1 MPASSLD
8 SLGWPS
14 ELDPHLHAHPSLTP
28 ARVAVEGRGGW
39 TVVGPAGELLAE
51 ASGRLRHRADPLG
64 LPAVG
69 DWVMV
74 APRPD
79 EGRAT
84 IHAVLPRRTALVRK
98 VTGSVTA
105 PQVVAA
111 NVDTVLVIVPL
122 DVAINPRLLER
133 QLALVWESGAA
144 PVVVAAKADLVGP
157 GPELERALDRLRDAA
172 LGTDV
177 LALSSTT
184 GAGVGALGRWLQA
197 GATLALLGRSG
208 AGKSTLA
215 NRLLGEERLA
225 TGTVRAGDGRGR
237 HTTSRRELVT
247 LPSGALLIDTPG
259 LRELALWGDEG
270 GVTATFRD
278 LDDLAAACRFADCG
292 HRTEPGCA
300 VLAAVDTG
308 ALDPER
314 LDAWRKLQ
322 RELAH
327 LARRQDAALA
337 AQERRRW
344 AALTRDGRRR
354 ARP

>member
-1 MPASSLD
+1 MPAPSLD

-14 ELDPHLHAHPSLTP
+14 ALDPHLHAHPSLTP

-39 TVVGPAGELLAE
+39 TVLGPAGALLADVR
-51 ASGRLRHRADPLG
+51 GRLRHRADPLQ

-69 DWVMV
+69 DWVLV

-84 IHAVLPRRTALVRK
+84 IHAVLPRRSALVRK
-98 VTGSVTA
+98 VAGTVTA

-122 DVAINPRLLER
+122 DVAPNLRLLER
-133 QLALVWESGAA
+133 QLALVWESGAV
-144 PVVVAAKADLVGP
+144 PVVVAAKTDLLGS
-157 GPELERALDRLRDAA
+157 GPELDHALDRLRGAA
-172 LGTDV
+172 LGADV
-177 LALSSTT
+177 TAVSSVT
-184 GAGVGALGRWLQA
+184 GDGVDALGRWLQA
-197 GATLALLGRSG
+197 GTTLALLGRSG

-225 TGTVRAGDGRGR
+225 TGAVRAGDARGR
-237 HTTSRRELVT
+237 HTTARREMVV

-259 LRELALWGDEG
+259 LRELALWDGED

-278 LDDLAAACRFADCG
+278 LDDLAAACRFADCE

-300 VLAAVDTG
+300 VLAAVDAG
-308 ALDPER
+308 SLDPER
-314 LDAWRKLQ
+314 LAGWRKLQ

-327 LARRQDAALA
+327 LARRRDAALA
-337 AQERRRW
+337 ALERKRW
-344 AALTRDGRRR
+344 AALTRDARRR